1 MTISEPLV
9 VGYVFGALVL
19 IVSFAATILKLSKPL
34 QDLNINIIKLT
45 TVVSYIT
52 KEQDSIKHRV
62 ETHGQELDRNKEML
76 IKHEERLKQLEEV
89 FHEYKQI

>member
-1 MTISEPLV
+1 MTINEPLII
-9 VGYVFGALVL
+9 GYVLGALVL
-19 IVSFAATILKLSKPL
+19 IIGFAATILKLSKPL

-62 ETHGQELDRNKEML
+62 EEHGKELDYNKEMI
-76 IKHEERLKQLEEV
+76 IKHEERLKQLEDLL
-89 FHEYKQI
+89 HDHK

>member
-1 MTISEPLV
+1 MTISEPLII
-9 VGYVFGALVL
+9 GYVLGALVL
-19 IVSFAATILKLSKPL
+19 IIGFAATILKLSKPL

-62 ETHGQELDRNKEML
+62 EEHGKELDSNKEMI
-76 IKHEERLKQLEEV
+76 IKHEERLKQLEELL
-89 FHEYKQI
+89 HDHK